1 MNSEDM
7 FDCWIE
13 PEEPYDALADNY
25 VDDFEFGYE
34 ENELPKSMRRQR
46 RYVPSAVLLD
56 RIPPQNLDAEKAILG
71 IYLTHPKKRN
81 ETPEG
86 FVSEMFYSDANR
98 KVFETMSDLEHL
110 DGILLAEELRKQG
123 DLESVGGIDYL
134 AELHKSGLAVNPEHL
149 QDYIKILRDKSFR
162 QDLIHC
168 LTEKLRNAYELSE
181 DIKEIVESLSKEVLD
196 ISKRL

>member
-71 IYLTHPKKRN
+71 IYLVHPEKRN
-81 ETPEG
+81 LDEDICA
-86 FVSEMFYSDANR
+86 EMFYSGINERIFSAMYD
-98 KVFETMSDLEHL
+98 MEHL
-110 DGILLAEELRKQG
+110 DWILLAEELKSRGQ
-123 DLESVGGIDYL
+123 LEIIGGVDYL

-162 QDLIHC
+162 RDLIHC
-168 LTEKLRNAYELSE
+168 LTEKLRNAYEPSE